1 MNILSEGT
9 TSDID
14 TSLVRLRTIL
24 ESQQKRK
31 LCVEEVQE
39 IASSLLSL
47 FELLAEGE
55 ANDR

>member
-1 MNILSEGT
+1 MITHPEGI

-14 TSLVRLRTIL
+14 TSLIRLRAIL
-24 ESQQKRK
+24 ESQQKRR
-31 LCVEEVQE
+31 LNDAEVQE

>member
-1 MNILSEGT
+1 MITHPEGI

-14 TSLVRLRTIL
+14 TSLVRLRAIL
-24 ESQQKRK
+24 ESQQKRR
-31 LCVEEVQE
+31 LNDAEVQE

>member
-9 TSDID
+9 ISEVDN
-14 TSLVRLRTIL
+14 SVEQLRSIL

-31 LCVEEVQE
+31 LRIEEVQE
-39 IASSLLSL
+39 IASSLISL
-47 FELLAEGE
+47 FELLAEGD

>member
-1 MNILSEGT
+1 MNTLSEGT
-9 TSDID
+9 TSEVDN
-14 TSLVRLRTIL
+14 SVEQLRSIL

-39 IASSLLSL
+39 IASSLLSF
-47 FELLAEGE
+47 FELLAEGD